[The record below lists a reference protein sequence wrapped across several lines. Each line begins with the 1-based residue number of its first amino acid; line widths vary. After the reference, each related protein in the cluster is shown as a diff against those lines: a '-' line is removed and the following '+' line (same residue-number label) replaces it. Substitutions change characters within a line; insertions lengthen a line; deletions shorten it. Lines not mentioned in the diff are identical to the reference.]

1 MLDTVYVVRELPGRH
16 FLSTTTIQPIAS
28 AVSAPST
35 KSTSLG
41 GWKSPFLSSPYSLAG
56 TYLPAPQ
63 SKSSQQNPRKSSV
76 VIRSTRVEGREE
88 RRESR

>member
-35 KSTSLG
+35 KSTSLRRMEVPLHVLTLFPG
-41 GWKSPFLSSPYSLAG
+41 RHLSACP
-56 TYLPAPQ
+56 TEQEQPAEPQ
-63 SKSSQQNPRKSSV
+63 EGLCGHQVYKGR
-76 VIRSTRVEGREE
+76 REGREK
-88 RRESR
+88 RE